1 MAKINVLSSNVFNKI
16 AAGEVVQ
23 RPASVVKE
31 LVENAIDAGAT
42 RVEVSVERGGIDNIT
57 VSDDGCGIAFE
68 ELKVAFLPHATS
80 KISSDEDLAAIQTL
94 GFRGEALASIAA
106 VSMVTLVSKP
116 AEQEF
121 AGKIEISGESSEITE
136 SAGGNGTSVSVSNLF
151 YHTPARLK
159 FLKSPRAEEGE
170 ISNLVSRLILANPQ
184 VSFVYS
190 ADGGE
195 IYRSDGKGLEDAMCA
210 VYGREILDNC
220 LKVFYEKNGVC
231 LEGYVGRGGY
241 SKPNRSFQT
250 LVLNGRYVQNQ
261 TVSTAVANAYGDF
274 LMKRQYPFYVLA
286 LSVQPSDVDVN
297 VHPAKSEVR
306 FADANRIFGV
316 VYKSVFS
323 AIRDVAASAPEASFS
338 EEVFVRPAGDPVPLR
353 REQIQT
359 EMGMSRV
366 EPFRSEEFFSVPEPV
381 AEEKS
386 PVVREDKEEEPPV
399 SKEETRESEKAED
412 DDAEYEYGE
421 RREFDMWIYDAGV
434 DVSRIKIVGTLFHTY
449 IVVEYVEEFYLI
461 DQHAAHE
468 RLLFDRFRNNVVN
481 HSVQPLLIPY
491 ILTLSPQEEEIFEG
505 LLDDL
510 KRLNFEIE
518 PFGVGSYKVS
528 GIPLVLTGFDID
540 EFFREVTQDIK
551 VFRNLTDFS
560 MVRDK
565 LAQKA
570 CKAAVK
576 AGDELSLNEIRA
588 LLSFMK
594 RSTLRC
600 PHGRPIVVKFT
611 KTDVEKWFKRIV

>member
-1 MAKINVLSSNVFNKI
+1 MFN
-16 AAGEVVQ
+16 
-23 RPASVVKE
+23 
-31 LVENAIDAGAT
+31 
-42 RVEVSVERGGIDNIT
+42 
-57 VSDDGCGIAFE
+57 
-68 ELKVAFLPHATS
+68 
-80 KISSDEDLAAIQTL
+80 
-94 GFRGEALASIAA
+94 
-106 VSMVTLVSKP
+106 
-116 AEQEF
+116 
-121 AGKIEISGESSEITE
+121 
-136 SAGGNGTSVSVSNLF
+136 
-151 YHTPARLK
+151 
-159 FLKSPRAEEGE
+159 
-170 ISNLVSRLILANPQ
+170 
-184 VSFVYS
+184 
-190 ADGGE
+190 
-195 IYRSDGKGLEDAMCA
+195 
-210 VYGREILDNC
+210 
-220 LKVFYEKNGVC
+220 
-231 LEGYVGRGGY
+231 
-241 SKPNRSFQT
+241 
-250 LVLNGRYVQNQ
+250 
-261 TVSTAVANAYGDF
+261 
-274 LMKRQYPFYVLA
+274 
-286 LSVQPSDVDVN
+286 
-297 VHPAKSEVR
+297 
-306 FADANRIFGV
+306 
-316 VYKSVFS
+316 
-323 AIRDVAASAPEASFS
+323 
-338 EEVFVRPAGDPVPLR
+338 
-353 REQIQT
+353 
-359 EMGMSRV
+359 
-366 EPFRSEEFFSVPEPV
+366 
-381 AEEKS
+381 
-386 PVVREDKEEEPPV
+386 
-399 SKEETRESEKAED
+399 
-412 DDAEYEYGE
+412 
-421 RREFDMWIYDAGV
+421 MWIYDAGV

-540 EFFREVTQDIK
+540 EFFCEVTQDIK

>member
-1 MAKINVLSSNVFNKI
+1 MAKINVLSSNIFNKI

-31 LVENAIDAGAT
+31 LVENAIDAGAS
-42 RVEVSVERGGIDNIT
+42 RVEISVERGGIDNIT
-57 VSDDGCGIAFE
+57 VTDDGCGIAFE

-80 KISSDEDLAAIQTL
+80 KIFSDEDLAEIRTL

-106 VSMVTLVSKP
+106 VSMVTLISKP
-116 AEQEF
+116 AEQEC
-121 AGKIEISGESSEITE
+121 AGKIDISGESSEISE
-136 SAGGNGTSVSVSNLF
+136 SSGGDGTSVSVSNLF

-170 ISNLVSRLILANPQ
+170 ITNLVSRLILANPQ
-184 VSFVYS
+184 VSFVYT
-190 ADGGE
+190 ADGSE

-210 VYGREILDNC
+210 VYGKEILDNC
-220 LKVFYEKNGVC
+220 LDVRYEKGGIL
-231 LEGYVGRGGY
+231 LEGYVGRGGF

-250 LVLNGRYVQNQ
+250 LVLNGRFIQNQ

-274 LMKRQYPFYVLA
+274 LMKRQYPFYVLS
-286 LSVQPSDVDVN
+286 LTIQPGEVDVN

-306 FADANRIFGV
+306 FADANRIFGI
-316 VYKSVFS
+316 VYKTVFS
-323 AIRDVAASAPEASFS
+323 TIRDLAASAPEASFS
-338 EEVFVRPAGDPVPLR
+338 EGVFVRPEPERTPMR
-353 REQIQT
+353 QEQIQT
-359 EMGMSRV
+359 EIGAPRA
-366 EPFRSEEFFSVPEPV
+366 EPFRPEEFFSVPEP
-381 AEEKS
+381 AEEGQNPIESEGEKS
-386 PVVREDKEEEPPV
+386 PETPTVTTEQEPDKN
-399 SKEETRESEKAED
+399 ED
-412 DDAEYEYGE
+412 DDAEYEYKD

-434 DVSRIKIVGTLFHTY
+434 DVSRIKIVGTLFLTY

-468 RLLFDRFRNNVVN
+468 RLLFDRFRNSVVN
-481 HSVQPLLIPY
+481 NSVQPLLVPY
-491 ILTLSPQEEEIFEG
+491 ILTLSPQEESVFED
-505 LLDDL
+505 LLGDL
-510 KRLNFEIE
+510 KKLNFEIE
-518 PFGVGSYKVS
+518 PFGAGSYKVS

-540 EFFREVTQDIK
+540 GFFREVTQDIK

-560 MVRDK
+560 AVRDK

-576 AGDELSLNEIRA
+576 AGDELSLNEIRS

>member
-1 MAKINVLSSNVFNKI
+1 MAKINVLSSNISNKI

-184 VSFVYS
+184 VAFVYS
-190 ADGGE
+190 TDGGE
-195 IYRSDGKGLEDAMCA
+195 VYRSDGKGLEDAMCA

-220 LKVFYEKNGVC
+220 LKVFYEKNGVR

-261 TVSTAVANAYGDF
+261 TVSTAVANAYGDY

-286 LSVQPSDVDVN
+286 LSVQPGDVDVN

-338 EEVFVRPAGDPVPLR
+338 EEVFVRPAGESAPLR

-359 EMGMSRV
+359 EMGMPRT

-386 PVVREDKEEEPPV
+386 PVDREEQEEEPPV
-399 SKEETRESEKAED
+399 SKEETREPDKSED
-412 DDAEYEYGE
+412 DDTEYEYGE

-560 MVRDK
+560 TVRDK

-576 AGDELSLNEIRA
+576 AGDELSLNEIRT

>member
-195 IYRSDGKGLEDAMCA
+195 VYRSDGKRLEDAMCA

-220 LKVFYEKNGVC
+220 LKVFYEKNGVR

-286 LSVQPSDVDVN
+286 LSVQPGDVDVN

-338 EEVFVRPAGDPVPLR
+338 EEVFVRPAGESAPLR

-359 EMGMSRV
+359 EMGMPRT

-386 PVVREDKEEEPPV
+386 PVDREDKEEEPPV
-399 SKEETRESEKAED
+399 SKEETREPEKAED

-560 MVRDK
+560 TVRDK